1 MKSLKSKLIDLQSK
15 LLNNGRSI
23 LIIIVIVILLVVITI
38 IIVAL
43 VLYLYPTT
51 TTATTKPPGY
61 NQKPTDSDQGIWDFF
76 LICDFFW
83 DFSFYFLVCIS
94 RIS

>member
-1 MKSLKSKLIDLQSK
+1 MKSLKSKLIDLQYK

-61 NQKPTDSDQGIWDFF
+61 NEKPTDSDQGIWDFF
-76 LICDFFW
+76 LICDFFG
-83 DFSFYFLVCIS
+83 DFLFHFFSLYFS
-94 RIS
+94 